1 MEKRMTVRMEG
12 VEKKVTSMVS
22 QVESLMLK
30 VQEKL
35 TAQLRAPEGDT
46 VDAMVDAS
54 ESERLAAG
62 ATVGGMQIMGTEWD
76 KIVATVELS
85 KEYADAKK
93 KSGTE
98 AEMVKKAMVFDE
110 YQKSVARAAKL
121 DRLNSVVPDSQPSS
135 PVKSITANASPS
147 VGMST
152 PKLVGK
158 GKRKAKAVM
167 AVDTGE
173 RPGPIGPPPGLVYD
187 SSQPPPAD
195 SSQDS
200 GAMEMDG
207 QSAAGKEVM
216 DLEEGEVVEG
226 QGAAMKGVSGQEKE
240 NG

>member
-1 MEKRMTVRMEG
+1 MPRPRTAIAAPVASNTPGWTTSYGAVARGEGSSAQEARMQEMEKRMTVRMEG

-110 YQKSVARAAKL
+110 YQKSVARAATL
-121 DRLNSVVPDSQPSS
+121 DRLNSVVPS
-135 PVKSITANASPS
+135 
-147 VGMST
+147 
-152 PKLVGK
+152 
-158 GKRKAKAVM
+158 
-167 AVDTGE
+167 
-173 RPGPIGPPPGLVYD
+173 Y
-187 SSQPPPAD
+187 
-195 SSQDS
+195 
-200 GAMEMDG
+200 
-207 QSAAGKEVM
+207 
-216 DLEEGEVVEG
+216 
-226 QGAAMKGVSGQEKE
+226 
-240 NG
+240 